1 VDAVRQAKAKGLR
14 VTAEAAPHHFCL
26 TDEAIGEYRT
36 FCKMNPPLRAEKDRL
51 AIIEGLKDGT
61 IDAIATDHAPHDE
74 ESKRVPMTHA
84 AFGIV
89 GLETMLP
96 LSLSL
101 YHTGIIPLRQLI
113 AAMTYKPADIIKV
126 PAGRLK
132 KGVPADLTLI
142 DLDMEWVMQPDS
154 FVSKSQNS
162 PFDNQLTKGRAIRTI
177 VGGETVYVL
186 E

>member
-1 VDAVRQAKAKGLR
+1 
-14 VTAEAAPHHFCL
+14 AEAAPHHFCL

-74 ESKRVPMTHA
+74 ESKRVPMTYA

-101 YHTGIIPLRQLI
+101 YHNKIMPLRDII
-113 AAMTYKPADIIKV
+113 AAMTYKPADIIHV
-126 PAGRLK
+126 PAGRIK
-132 KGVPADLTLI
+132 KGAIADLTLI
-142 DLDMEWVMQPDS
+142 DIDLEWEVEPEA
-154 FVSKSQNS
+154 FYSKSHNS
-162 PFDNQLTKGRAIRTI
+162 PFDNFKTKGRAIRTI
-177 VGGETVYVL
+177 VGGETVYSISI
-186 E
+186 